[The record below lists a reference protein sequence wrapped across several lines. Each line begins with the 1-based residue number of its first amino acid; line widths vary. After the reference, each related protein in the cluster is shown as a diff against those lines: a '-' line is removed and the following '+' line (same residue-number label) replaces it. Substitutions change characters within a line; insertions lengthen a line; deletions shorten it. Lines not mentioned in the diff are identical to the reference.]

1 VASSNGNQRTPF
13 EAIPE
18 SGRKDTIMDVKAWM
32 TKDPVTAA
40 PGMSIKAA
48 WRLLQERRIRHLPV
62 VDAGKLVGIVTDRDL
77 RRVLPSPATSLEVH
91 ELNYLLDKMTL
102 GEVMTKD
109 IITTTPFSRIPDAA
123 RTMLRN
129 RIGALPVVE
138 GGKLVGILSQTDVL
152 EALTSA
158 AEAQAV
164 ERVA

>member
-1 VASSNGNQRTPF
+1 
-13 EAIPE
+13 
-18 SGRKDTIMDVKAWM
+18 MDVKAWM
-32 TKDPVTAA
+32 TKDPITAA
-40 PGMSIKAA
+40 PAMSIKAA
-48 WRLLQERRIRHLPV
+48 WKVMQDRRIRHLPV
-62 VDAGKLVGIVTDRDL
+62 VEAGRLVGIVTDRDL
-77 RRVLPSPATSLEVH
+77 RRVLPSPATSLEIH

-109 IITTTPFSRIPDAA
+109 VITTTPFARIPDTA

-129 RIGALPVVE
+129 RIGALPVLE
-138 GGKLVGILSQTDVL
+138 GGTLVGILSQTDVL

>member
-1 VASSNGNQRTPF
+1 
-13 EAIPE
+13 
-18 SGRKDTIMDVKAWM
+18 MDVKAWM
-32 TKDPVTAA
+32 TKDPITAE
-40 PGMSIKAA
+40 GTMSIKAA

-62 VDAGKLVGIVTDRDL
+62 VEAGRLVGIVTDRDL
-77 RRVLPSPATSLEVH
+77 RRVLPSPATSLEIH

-109 IITTTPFSRIPDAA
+109 VITTTPFTQISDAA

-129 RIGALPVVE
+129 RIGALPVLE
-138 GGKLVGILSQTDVL
+138 GGRLVGILSQTDVL

-158 AEAQAV
+158 AEAHAV